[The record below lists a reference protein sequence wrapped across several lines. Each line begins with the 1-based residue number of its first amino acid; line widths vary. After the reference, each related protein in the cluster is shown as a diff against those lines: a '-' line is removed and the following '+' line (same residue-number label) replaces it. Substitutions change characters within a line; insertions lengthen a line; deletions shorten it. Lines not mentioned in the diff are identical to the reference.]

1 MTAGMP
7 AAGAGLPLCWRQLA
21 AWRLKGLYSLAFAPR
36 TALHSR
42 FTRRIPMPLFTCP
55 LCHTALVPEPRVWR
69 CAQGHCFDVARD
81 GHVNLLPVQFRHS
94 KAPGDPLLMVQA
106 RRAFLAAGHY
116 APLREALAEAVSDA
130 CKGRAAPVCLLDIGC
145 GEGYYTSA
153 FAGEGRDVVGVDIAK
168 PAIEAAA
175 RRLRQMTWL
184 VARGTHLPCA
194 PHSVDVI
201 TSIFAP
207 LPVDELRRVCRPG
220 GCIVV
225 AMAGAG
231 HLAGLREG
239 LFDEVREH
247 DPDHALAPLRA
258 AFTEVCVRDV
268 SFDLELAT
276 PDIGFLLD
284 MTPYAWRAKP
294 ERVAAMRAKEQLSVA
309 AVLRLAVFRHDAPV
323 QDVSPVTG

>member
-1 MTAGMP
+1 
-7 AAGAGLPLCWRQLA
+7 
-21 AWRLKGLYSLAFAPR
+21 
-36 TALHSR
+36 
-42 FTRRIPMPLFTCP
+42 MPLFTCP
-55 LCHTALVPEPRVWR
+55 LCHTALAPEPRVWR
-69 CAQGHCFDVARD
+69 CTQGHCFDVARD

-94 KAPGDPLLMVQA
+94 KTPGDPPLMVQA

-116 APLREALAEAVSDA
+116 APLREALAEAVTVA
-130 CKGRAAPVCLLDIGC
+130 CEGRMAPSCLLDIGC

-153 FAGEGRDVVGVDIAK
+153 FVGEGRDVVGVDIAK

-175 RRLRQMTWL
+175 KRLRAITWL

-194 PHSVDVI
+194 PQSVDVI

-207 LPVDELRRVCRPG
+207 LPVDELRRICRPG
-220 GCIVV
+220 GYIVV

-247 DPDHALAPLRA
+247 EPEHALAPLRA
-258 AFTEVCVRDV
+258 AFTEVSSRDV
-268 SFDLELAT
+268 SFTLELAT
-276 PDIGFLLD
+276 PDISHLLD

-294 ERVAAMRAKEQLSVA
+294 ERVATLRQKDRLTVG
-309 AVLRLAVFRHDAPV
+309 AVLRVAVFRHDLPE
-323 QDVSPVTG
+323 QDVPPVTE